1 MRFCSIVVVGILRGV
16 VSLLSYLSFAVSVS
30 KQEEDH
36 ELLLRGV
43 SCRFF
48 VARVLL
54 LSLIFYFLRVKPLM
68 FNILL
73 I

>member
-36 ELLLRGV
+36 DLLLRGV